1 MFLVLTATE
10 LLAQTRIVTGQ
21 VIGTDDKQP
30 IPGVNIIIQGT
41 NRGAATDFNGKYTIE
56 VEAGDNTLV
65 FTFVGYKAQT
75 VTIGDRLVVNVNLE
89 PEATALDEVVVVGYG
104 IQKKS
109 DITGATANLKGDVLL
124 QQPVL
129 TATQAMQGKV
139 AGVQIISSGQPGSS
153 PQVRVRGVSTALGG
167 TTVLYVVDGVLTDDI
182 SNINTADI
190 VDMNVLK
197 DASASAIFGSRGANG
212 VIIITTRKGAS
223 GALKVSYNNN
233 IGIRQAAN
241 LVKMANNAEYSNY
254 VQAATGAIP
263 PASEFSTDWYDVIL
277 RTAWQQTHNI
287 SLSGGGEKNTFLF
300 NVGYLVDEGIVID
313 NDFKR
318 LTLRFNNDYK
328 LSDKVKF
335 GLQSSYGNSI
345 NQNGFGNIN
354 IDAFGNI
361 GAVYNNAYRA
371 APIIPSIIEGKYG
384 NTSAYQNVGN
394 PLLDVKNNSIKVIEN
409 RLQGSAF
416 LDVNPLPW
424 LTLRSSIGTDWRN
437 SLNRGYYYQFDADES
452 TFIVAG
458 GNQYRAQSN
467 LSVQQSQAFRW
478 VWDNTFTI
486 TKNFGDHDFVFLG
499 GTTAEKFNLHWF
511 GASRLE
517 VPADPDLWYIG
528 VGDANTS
535 QNNGG
540 GDAWARNSYLARLNY
555 SYKEKYL
562 LTATIRTD
570 GSSRLPAQ
578 NRWQQ
583 YPSFG
588 LAWIMSREGF
598 MQGQEFLD
606 LLKVRTSY
614 GKVGNDQIPTNAFV
628 QTVALNRAYSFNG
641 SVTPATNGA
650 QINQIID
657 PNITWETTEEYNV
670 ALEFGL
676 LQSRLSGEVNYYNKK
691 VKNALINVP
700 IPRTVGDIDG
710 VILTN
715 VASIQNSGVEVL
727 LNWNQRVSPVFAYT
741 ISGNATFNKN
751 RVVDLNGGQAIFGG
765 GIGAAQGFT
774 TYTDNGRAIGSFY
787 VLQVTGVFN
796 SAAEVAAY
804 TNQQGNPIQPNA
816 KAGDFKY
823 LDKNNDG
830 QIDDND
836 RVFAGSYQPVAYFGL
851 NTSANYKNW
860 DFAIAFYGNAGNKVY
875 NGKKAVRVEGKD
887 NVERDVVYNR
897 WTSENR
903 SQTEPGANVGNL
915 LASTYFVESGFFLR
929 INNVTVGYT
938 FPSETLSRLRIS
950 SLRVFATS
958 QNPITYKKYSGFTP
972 ELPGD
977 PISSGIELSAYPTT
991 RTIAAGLSVG
1001 F

>member
-56 VEAGDNTLV
+56 VERGENTLV
-65 FTFVGYKAQT
+65 FSFVGYKVQT
-75 VTIGDRLVVNVNLE
+75 VTIGDREVVNVNLE

-223 GALKVSYNNN
+223 GALKISYNNN

-371 APIIPSIIEGKYG
+371 APIIPSIIDGKYG

-606 LLKVRTSY
+606 LLKIRTSY